1 MCFGSKVVET
11 TSKQELPQWL
21 EDEAKR
27 ITQQTAGIT
36 GMGVPYVPYGGE
48 RLAPLTT
55 EQQMAR
61 QGAMQQAGAYRPDL
75 QMARGYAGLG
85 AAPITEGDISRYQS
99 PYTQAVMQ
107 TTLDEL
113 QRRSDIAGQQQAGQA
128 VKAGA
133 YGGARYGVQEAE
145 RERGLRDV
153 QAKTAADIQSRAY
166 QQAMAAAQAE
176 RGRQGAAAGQFGQ
189 IAGQEMGLGGQ
200 GIAGLYKAGQLG
212 QTQGQAG
219 RDIAYEDFL
228 RQQQHPYAQT
238 QYAAGILGGMPQP
251 MTTYDQTPTQG
262 TGSRLLG
269 LGAGLMGG
277 IAQGGGTMGSFFGGM
292 SDVRLKDNVKL
303 VGKSPSDINIYSFN
317 YKGSKNKYEGVLAH
331 EVPWASHTHDNG
343 YLMVDYSKLDVD
355 FRRLN

>member
-1 MCFGSKVVET
+1 MCFGSKIVET
-11 TSKQELPQWL
+11 TTKQELPPWL
-21 EDEAKR
+21 EEEAKR

-36 GMGVPYVPYGGE
+36 GMQVPYVPYGGE

-61 QGAMQQAGAYRPDL
+61 QGAVQQSQAYRPDL
-75 QMARGYAGLG
+75 QTARGYAGLG
-85 AAPITEGDISRYQS
+85 AAPITAGDISRYQS

-133 YGGARYGVQEAE
+133 YGGARYGVQQAE

-153 QAKTAADIQSRAY
+153 QSQTAARINQQAY
-166 QQAMAAAQAE
+166 QQALAAAQAE
-176 RGRQGAAAGQFGQ
+176 RQRQGAAGGQFGQ

-200 GIAGLYKAGQLG
+200 GLAGLYQAGQLG

-219 RDIAYEDFL
+219 RDIAYQDFQ
-228 RQQQHPYAQT
+228 RQQQFPYAQT

-251 MTTYDQTPTQG
+251 MTTYNQQPTQG

-269 LGAGLMGG
+269 LAASGIGAYYG
-277 IAQGGGTMGSFFGGM
+277 GGGTFGGFGG

-317 YKGSKNKYEGVLAH
+317 YKGSKDKYEGVLAH

>member
-1 MCFGSKVVET
+1 MCFGSKIVET
-11 TSKQELPQWL
+11 TSKQELPPWL
-21 EDEAKR
+21 EKEAKR

-36 GMGVPYVPYGGE
+36 GMQVPYVPYGGE

-61 QGAMQQAGAYRPDL
+61 QGAVQQSQAYRPDL
-75 QMARGYAGLG
+75 AMARAYTGLG
-85 AAPITEGDISRYQS
+85 AAPITAGDISRYQS
-99 PYTQAVMQ
+99 PYTQAVTE

-113 QRRSDIAGQQQAGQA
+113 QRRSDIAGQRLSDQA

-133 YGGARYGVQEAE
+133 YGGARFGVQQAE
-145 RERGLRDV
+145 SQRNLSDI
-153 QAKTAADIQSRAY
+153 QAQTAARINQQAY
-166 QQAMAAAQAE
+166 QQALAAAQAE
-176 RGRQGAAAGQFGQ
+176 RQRQGAAGQQYGA

-200 GIAGLYKAGQLG
+200 GLSGLYQAGQLG

-219 RDIAYEDFL
+219 RDIAYEDFQ
-228 RQQQHPYAQT
+228 RQQQFPYAQT

-251 MTTYDQTPTQG
+251 MTTYKQEPTAS
-262 TGSRLLG
+262 TGSQLLG
-269 LGAGLMGG
+269 LGIAGIGAAG
-277 IAQGGGTMGSFFGGM
+277 QAGWI

-317 YKGSKNKYEGVLAH
+317 YKGSKDKYEGVLAH
-331 EVPWASHTHDNG
+331 EVPWASMEHDNG

>member
-1 MCFGSKVVET
+1 MCFGSKIVET
-11 TSKQELPQWL
+11 TSKQELPPWL
-21 EDEAKR
+21 EEEAKR

-36 GMGVPYVPYGGE
+36 DMGVPYVPYGGE

-61 QGAMQQAGAYRPDL
+61 QGAVQQAGAYRPDL
-75 QMARGYAGLG
+75 ATSRAYTSMG
-85 AAPITEGDISRYQS
+85 AAPITAGDISRYQS

-113 QRRSDIAGQQQAGQA
+113 GRRQQIADQRLSDQA
-128 VKAGA
+128 VKSGA
-133 YGGARYGVQEAE
+133 YGGARYGVQQAE
-145 RERGLRDV
+145 SQRNLRDI
-153 QAKTAADIQSRAY
+153 QAKTATDIQSRAY
-166 QQAMAAAQAE
+166 QQALAAAQAE
-176 RGRQGAAAGQFGQ
+176 RQRQGAAGQQYGQ

-200 GIAGLYKAGQLG
+200 GLAGLYQAGQLG

-251 MTTYDQTPTQG
+251 MTTYQQQPTAG

-269 LGAGLMGG
+269 LGIAGLGAAGQAGG
-277 IAQGGGTMGSFFGGM
+277 FGNLFGGF

-317 YKGSKNKYEGVLAH
+317 YKGSKDKYEGVLAH
-331 EVPWASHTHDNG
+331 EVPWASQTHDNG

>member
-27 ITQQTAGIT
+27 ITKQTAGIT
-36 GMGVPYVPYGGE
+36 DMGVPYVPYGGE

-61 QGAMQQAGAYRPDL
+61 QGAVQQAGAYRPDL
-75 QMARGYAGLG
+75 QTARGYAGLG
-85 AAPITEGDISRYQS
+85 AAPITAGDISRYQS

-153 QAKTAADIQSRAY
+153 QAKTAADIQSRSY
-166 QQAMAAAQAE
+166 QQALAAAQAE
-176 RGRQGAAAGQFGQ
+176 RGRQGAAAGQFGN
-189 IAGQEMGLGGQ
+189 IAGQEMGLGCQ
-200 GIAGLYKAGQLG
+200 GLAGLYQAGQL
-212 QTQGQAG
+212 
-219 RDIAYEDFL
+219 
-228 RQQQHPYAQT
+228 
-238 QYAAGILGGMPQP
+238 
-251 MTTYDQTPTQG
+251 
-262 TGSRLLG
+262 
-269 LGAGLMGG
+269 
-277 IAQGGGTMGSFFGGM
+277 
-292 SDVRLKDNVKL
+292 
-303 VGKSPSDINIYSFN
+303 
-317 YKGSKNKYEGVLAH
+317 
-331 EVPWASHTHDNG
+331 
-343 YLMVDYSKLDVD
+343 
-355 FRRLN
+355 